1 MWGFVY
7 RGLTRDFND
16 WMSALVVVGFGDG
29 VAVVA
34 LTDLLLVVDLDV
46 CVTCAERVCIQV
58 YISEID
64 AINTK

>member
-1 MWGFVY
+1 
-7 RGLTRDFND
+7 
-16 WMSALVVVGFGDG
+16 MSALVVVGFGDG
-29 VAVVA
+29 DVAVVA